1 MILQSSTGQDE
12 RADPWSPT
20 PNPHLIPSYGRLAS
34 MSGVSYTSS
43 TSMKQVFTLAIRRVS
58 THTMSTITFQGPWER
73 QNRAIAHSLSRQP
86 NKRTAVITQ
95 QPPANLSIHYPQN
108 KRNSG
113 DVVAV
118 LFVNDPS
125 VLISCSPP
133 GNLKYRAKQMV
144 NRQVSS
150 AGDKVT
156 YWIAVVY
163 LDPVFRPA
171 ELHLSHPVVW
181 KSSVKWRADFDFL
194 LEKERLTVATSVNLL
209 RASMRMNTH

>member
-34 MSGVSYTSS
+34 TSGVSYTSS

-58 THTMSTITFQGPWER
+58 KR

-163 LDPVFRPA
+163 LGPVFRPRRT
-171 ELHLSHPVVW
+171 SFI
-181 KSSVKWRADFDFL
+181 SSCRMEV
-194 LEKERLTVATSVNLL
+194 EREVEGQISTFYL
-209 RASMRMNTH
+209 RRKG